1 MDPMRLELPASLAKF
16 RFSHLLF
23 FEKKNMFETTTRME
37 FLLDGLVVSFLG
49 GGGEFLFF
57 GAAVFFGV
65 T

>member
-1 MDPMRLELPASLAKF
+1 MDPYEIRITGIFGKVSVQPPAFF
-16 RFSHLLF
+16 R
-23 FEKKNMFETTTRME
+23 KKNMFETTTRME